1 VDTRADRQ
9 IVEHPFGTHV
19 PGIFARPVR
28 NPPQDNVEAV
38 VHVRLSGRGAAKM
51 FRSIF
56 MEHAAWQPPRQVQVT
71 QI

>member
-1 VDTRADRQ
+1 MLSVA
-9 IVEHPFGTHV
+9 G
-19 PGIFARPVR
+19 PGLFPT
-28 NPPQDNVEAV
+28 PLQGNVEAV